1 MYCMFTSRV
10 ARKFFETHTLAVGMS
25 VYKSKLSC
33 DTIIYV
39 SRLLAVN
46 ADAAAVLWLAD
57 DVTVE
62 LLAWWHFTAT
72 RDMECISKRT
82 ASHCAKKRTFH
93 SQQYLWKVIYTVLQ
107 WLE

>member
-1 MYCMFTSRV
+1 MFTSRV
-10 ARKFFETHTLAVGMS
+10 ARKFLKTHTLAVGMS

-82 ASHCAKKRTFH
+82 ASHYDNEKRNFIHNNHWQKLPH
-93 SQQYLWKVIYTVLQ
+93 S
-107 WLE
+107 